1 MPVGK
6 PYEVEKLRPELF
18 RIFKS
23 GSLSEPSKV
32 GHEKPI
38 FICPYQPRQELEM
51 RAAWAW
57 LLQNLVL
64 EGKSVRFVNLF
75 EELVSHLSTRG
86 LLDSII
92 ESEFAG
98 ELGLDNLRGLV
109 DIDSFL
115 EQIMGWL
122 PQASADE
129 LLLIGGVGEAYPHL
143 RASEII
149 GKLEK
154 YTARTPVVL
163 FFPGSYVHSSGQSMT
178 LRLFDELD
186 DSHYYRAMN
195 LYQQFN
201 LGGKN

>member
-1 MPVGK
+1 MKPGK
-6 PYEVEKLRPELF
+6 PFEVEKLRPELF
-18 RIFKS
+18 RLFKS
-23 GSLSEPSKV
+23 ESLSDPSKI

-38 FICPYQPRQELEM
+38 FICPYQPAQELEM
-51 RAAWAW
+51 RAAWSW
-57 LLQNLVL
+57 IVQNLGL
-64 EGKSVRFVNLF
+64 EGKSVTFVNLF
-75 EELVSHLSTRG
+75 EELVNHLSTRG
-86 LLDSII
+86 LLPSVI
-92 ESEFAG
+92 ESESAG
-98 ELGLDNLRGLV
+98 DLGLDNLRGLV

-115 EQIMGWL
+115 ERILGWL
-122 PQASADE
+122 PAAKAQD

-154 YTARTPVVL
+154 YTVRTPVVL

-178 LRLFDELD
+178 LRLFDKLD